1 MIPLIRPLRN
11 YSIESLGFYS
21 LLLRIRSIPE
31 YVASH
36 ISCQKYIIRVLSFH
50 SKKRRGRHIIISAI
64 TYIKCSC
71 GTCVCINPYRSRSQH
86 AHGWMRDE
94 YRCLF
99 WIVRDGNGI
108 RINSNNT
115 DWMEGFPF
123 TILSWWRWW
132 WWSGRDPHQDSA
144 PPEVILEEDPQCCFS
159 PSTTAAAVWQV
170 KHDWHHMRLVKR
182 NKMKGSHEETKQKS
196 FGGRT
201 CPAASSILF
210 LFVLFLR
217 TSCAFAE

>member
-1 MIPLIRPLRN
+1 MLRPIFHPRN
-11 YSIESLGFYS
+11 ISYVFY
-21 LLLRIRSIPE
+21 LFTL
-31 YVASH
+31 
-36 ISCQKYIIRVLSFH
+36 
-50 SKKRRGRHIIISAI
+50 KKRRRRHIIISAI

-99 WIVRDGNGI
+99 WIVRDGDGI

-123 TILSWWRWW
+123 TILSRYWWW

-144 PPEVILEEDPQCCFS
+144 PPEVILEEDPQCRFS
-159 PSTTAAAVWQV
+159 PSTTAVWQV

-182 NKMKGSHEETKQKS
+182 NKMKGSHEETKKKVSVVVRAQLLVRS
-196 FGGRT
+196 FFFVFKD
-201 CPAASSILF
+201 F
-210 LFVLFLR
+210 LCRLPNNRYRRACTVSDPSHWHR
-217 TSCAFAE
+217 KNH